1 MAGNPRLTGQK
12 TRTRDPPSFSF
23 DPHFSPRFH
32 RVIAARIV
40 ASGSLVSPLVGRV
53 AREGGRCEFRCP
65 LEERGE
71 NRRIHFDGG
80 EILLRSI
87 EISHGEGGGWRSLI
101 SKDEGAG
108 ICNVVLPK
116 ARRDCRRVFRAIRK
130 RLESRATFLNSIM
143 HPRILAVFRVSF
155 STSFSSLQLGREVRR
170 GISLGL
176 LVSSLRRNS
185 RGPRGG
191 ILDTRNSGDVE
202 CCIQNGDVSLNVFLF
217 FLSSRHRLSSDIK
230 FVQMNSFPTTIFT
243 IIVVQFNSFATR
255 ILNERFFSTMRNV
268 KSFRVHI
275 SILFPLI
282 IVDHGILL

>member
-1 MAGNPRLTGQK
+1 M
-12 TRTRDPPSFSF
+12 
-23 DPHFSPRFH
+23 
-32 RVIAARIV
+32 
-40 ASGSLVSPLVGRV
+40 SPLVGRV

-108 ICNVVLPK
+108 IRNVVLPK

-202 CCIQNGDVSLNVFLF
+202 CCIQNGDVSLNVFLSFVLGYQICADEF
-217 FLSSRHRLSSDIK
+217 FSHDDFHDNCCAIQQFRNADFEREIFFHDGKCKIAPSPYFHLISFDNRGPW
-230 FVQMNSFPTTIFT
+230 NSFMKRAK
-243 IIVVQFNSFATR
+243 V
-255 ILNERFFSTMRNV
+255 
-268 KSFRVHI
+268 
-275 SILFPLI
+275 
-282 IVDHGILL
+282 